1 MLFIHQQ
8 IQSFLH
14 LGGCKEYS
22 TMAKPKLPKKN
33 NSVKE
38 TLPTSPSSSPDTIS
52 ETKAVAAPVVEQ
64 MAEPQKA
71 EPQKAEPQKKEAR
84 KTVRKP
90 EIVKTEPRTNLVPIN
105 LEDEIRRLAY
115 LLSERRGFAPG
126 HDAEDWLAAEREVRQ
141 RYHQQS
147 A

>member
-1 MLFIHQQ
+1 
-8 IQSFLH
+8 
-14 LGGCKEYS
+14 
-22 TMAKPKLPKKN
+22 MAKPKLPKKN
-33 NSVKE
+33 NSVSVKE
-38 TLPTSPSSSPDTIS
+38 TLPTSPTLSPDTIS
-52 ETKAVAAPVVEQ
+52 ETKAFAAPVVEQ

-71 EPQKAEPQKKEAR
+71 EPQKKEAK